1 MQQVGS
7 TVGLGL
13 SCFGLSKLS
22 SLVYS
27 TNEGPGERTEIYC
40 VLFESLCVP
49 GMVSLSEGGL
59 SHDCE
64 YDIAQPCATQKM
76 LITHVDLV
84 FLT

>member
-1 MQQVGS
+1 M
-7 TVGLGL
+7 
-13 SCFGLSKLS
+13 
-22 SLVYS
+22 
-27 TNEGPGERTEIYC
+27 
-40 VLFESLCVP
+40 P